1 MPLSYHAKGTYH
13 LRVPIE
19 RNTTEKVGEFR
30 SDVGEHTKYWG
41 PVLKQTDWSE
51 LWKTSGACL

>member
-1 MPLSYHAKGTYH
+1 MPLSYHANDMYH

-30 SDVGEHTKYWG
+30 SDVGEHTKY
-41 PVLKQTDWSE
+41 
-51 LWKTSGACL
+51 

>member
-1 MPLSYHAKGTYH
+1 MYH

-19 RNTTEKVGEFR
+19 RNTTEKVGEHR